1 MVKLSKWVWFMS
13 IAIVHLIPI
22 IKGNDFFS
30 PQCYHSRNYHLIFK
44 YSNGTTQFSMD
55 KSSQRLN
62 HILPSPF
69 LWLKSQSRTIISHQS
84 HYPTIAT
91 IKLSKKRAPRASK
104 MSPRLDGNGH
114 HWIILATMQVGIYGS
129 LVYIYNYIYTYV
141 CMYIY
146 MWAVCNYISYITIL
160 QWG

>member
-1 MVKLSKWVWFMS
+1 MIFKTKWWNCQNEYGSCRLPLFIWFRLLRVM
-13 IAIVHLIPI
+13 I
-22 IKGNDFFS
+22 FFS

-114 HWIILATMQVGIYGS
+114 HWIILATMQVGIYES
-129 LVYIYNYIYTYV
+129 LVYIYIIIYIHMYVCIYIYV
-141 CMYIY
+141 GC
-146 MWAVCNYISYITIL
+146 V
-160 QWG
+160 